1 MIHEMILI
9 IAHPTGQKRS
19 FQANISFFL
28 GTEYDRLFS
37 VQKKMLYHVTVA
49 LTTQTFAGQRKL
61 SGIFRFL
68 SGKYRWDMTLLR
80 STDELSEDYLART
93 AGQTDGYLIS
103 VHESPAIRKML
114 VSTGKPIVFIDDID
128 LKTIS
133 ANPKASFLKV
143 DQCAI
148 GRTAAR
154 HLLSSG
160 KFKTFAF
167 VPALGNPHWSR
178 DRYKGFSE
186 TLSARGE
193 CVSLYSSNSSQTDA
207 AKLSAWIH
215 DLPKPAAIF
224 AAYDDKA
231 VEVIEACRQVNV
243 KIPKDAMILGA
254 GDDELICTGFRPTLS
269 SVKIPFEEHGYI
281 AARELQA
288 KMMMPIDRRLSIYA
302 SNTFEVS
309 RRQTTKGQSNI
320 PTLVQD
326 GLAFIQAYALTGI
339 KVPDVIRHLKV
350 SRRLADLRF
359 HEAIGQSIL
368 QTIVE
373 TQMKE
378 ARRLL
383 RSTSLRIS
391 EIAFK
396 CGYSNANYF
405 KNVFSRTVGQSP
417 RAWRKAST

>member
-1 MIHEMILI
+1 MRR
-9 IAHPTGQKRS
+9 KR
-19 FQANISFFL
+19 
-28 GTEYDRLFS
+28 
-37 VQKKMLYHVTVA
+37 VYHVTVA

-61 SGIFRFL
+61 AGIFRFL
-68 SGKYRWDMTLLR
+68 SGKYLWDMTLLR

-93 AGQTDGYLIS
+93 AEQTDGYLIS
-103 VHESPAIRKML
+103 VHESPAVRKML
-114 VSTGKPIVFIDDID
+114 VSTRKPIVFIDDID
-128 LKTIS
+128 LKAIS
-133 ANPKASFLKV
+133 TNPKASFLKV
-143 DQCAI
+143 DQRAI
-148 GRTAAR
+148 GQIAAR
-154 HLLSSG
+154 HFLSSG

-167 VPALGNPHWSR
+167 VPAPGSPLWSQ
-178 DRYKGFSE
+178 DRCRGFSA

-193 CVSLYSSNSSQTDA
+193 RVSLYAPDSSQTDTT
-207 AKLSAWIH
+207 KLSAWIR

-231 VEVIEACRQVNV
+231 VEVIKACQQVNV

-288 KMMMPIDRRLSIYA
+288 KMMMPIDKSRIIYT
-302 SNTFEVS
+302 SNALEVS
-309 RRQTTKGQSNI
+309 RRQTTTGQSDV

-326 GLAFIQAYALTGI
+326 GLVFIRAYALTGI

-359 HEAIGQSIL
+359 HEATGQSIL

-378 ARRLL
+378 AKRLL
-383 RSTSLRIS
+383 QSTSLRIS

-417 RAWRKAST
+417 RSWRKASVKR